1 MRFGDAFD
9 GKILS
14 GKTGYGL
21 NALRCGRGEYDNTCF
36 GVFRNLSR
44 PIALQ
49 RNFSL
54 VCLTVSV
61 QRYARNA
68 RSNKGLRRWEMIEW
82 E

>member
-36 GVFRNLSR
+36 GVFRDLSGS
-44 PIALQ
+44 IALQ
-49 RNFSL
+49 RNFSTAS
-54 VCLTVSV
+54 LT
-61 QRYARNA
+61 A
-68 RSNKGLRRWEMIEW
+68 LTRRDV
-82 E
+82 